1 MRIVFAGTPA
11 AAVPSLTALLGSE
24 HEVVAVLSRPDAP
37 TGRGRKL
44 VASPVAE
51 LAGTAGVE
59 LLTPSTSKDP
69 ALLSRLREIAPDA
82 AAVVAYG
89 AILRQDLLDV
99 PTSGWVNLHFS
110 LLPAWRGA
118 APVQAAIRA
127 GDDITGATTFR
138 LEAGLDTGPVYGTLT
153 EPIGGQDTAGTLLQ
167 RLSVSGSRLLVATLD
182 GIADGSLTAVPQPD
196 DGISTAGKISVAD
209 AEISWHWPA
218 TAIDRH
224 IRAVTPAPGAWTD
237 SAFGRLVLGPV
248 DPAPAPDPQPADGAP
263 DGQLTPGQ
271 LRITKRRVFVGTGS
285 TPVAL
290 GTVQPMG
297 KRPMPAADWARGV
310 RPPSTAV
317 LGPRAPHD
325 REAATPEHES
335 ARAKSRQ
342 P

>member
-11 AAVPSLTALLGSE
+11 AAVPSLAALLASE

-51 LAGTAGVE
+51 LARTAGIE
-59 LLTPSTSKDP
+59 LLTPPTSRDP
-69 ALLSRLREIAPDA
+69 ALLTRVRELAPDA

-99 PTSGWVNLHFS
+99 PTAGWVNLHFS

-118 APVQAAIRA
+118 APVQAAIRG

-138 LEAGLDTGPVYGTLT
+138 LEAGLDTGPVYGTVT
-153 EPIGGQDTAGTLLQ
+153 EPIGAQDTAGTLLE

-196 DGISTAGKISVAD
+196 DGVSTAGKISVAD
-209 AEISWHWPA
+209 AEIDWRRPA
-218 TAIDRH
+218 IAIDRH

-248 DPAPAPDPQPADGAP
+248 DPAPVPDPPPADAERGEE
-263 DGQLTPGQ
+263 LIPGQ
-271 LRITKRRVFVGTGS
+271 LRITKHRVLVGTGS
-285 TPVAL
+285 TPVVL
-290 GTVQPMG
+290 GTVQPTG
-297 KRPMPAADWARGV
+297 RRPMPAADWARGV
-310 RPPSTAV
+310 RPSSTAM
-317 LGPRAPHD
+317 LGPRTPLD
-325 REAATPEHES
+325 REAGTLEHES
-335 ARAKSRQ
+335 ASKPA
-342 P
+342 